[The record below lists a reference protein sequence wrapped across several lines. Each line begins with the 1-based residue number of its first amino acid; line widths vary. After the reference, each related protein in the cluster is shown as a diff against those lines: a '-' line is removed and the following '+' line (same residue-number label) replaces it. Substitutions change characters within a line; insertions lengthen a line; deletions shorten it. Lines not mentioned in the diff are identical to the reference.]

1 MKSLQNK
8 LNLIKEGK
16 GNKELFL
23 KEARAMFPNVVTGA
37 LTFDQAVHNLTE
49 RGILSEGFIGV
60 SSKRPN
66 NPDWFQIFNENV
78 KAELKDTDKD
88 VEKLETAGYD
98 YKDEKNSNNLSMESI
113 LTGYYAE
120 MKDPKNAEK
129 TEEELKEMVVKNL
142 TKDPMHYVKDG
153 QFGVKG
159 LGYTDKHPGL
169 GGTKEVTGKYKSS
182 GMEPVK
188 LNEISIHDP
197 VGSRYNNPNAKS
209 EIDVARE
216 ILAAAGVPREE
227 IQDFITKNVVRPGR
241 LSDKAREYVSSMELT
256 NESKHSAE
264 ADLKIHKSELNMLNK
279 IKPTG
284 EKQLKRKAELEKKI
298 ADLESNQ
305 RDLEEND
312 KESLNEDLT
321 STITILLAFL
331 IGIPGVPIAG
341 ALMMGLIDY
350 IFNGLPDQYNEYRSL
365 KSYKGSDKQEE
376 ILALAKEI
384 ESKLSPGKKRYLK
397 TLVNRIGVAKLED
410 KARAYRELDR
420 YASGRE
426 LDENLNADIE
436 SALKD
441 LPVPTDMGEGRE
453 KLKEGANKA
462 MEKAVKE
469 IEKKSELAK
478 AEAKVSQI
486 DELISEL
493 ESKLSMTEAEG
504 VSEMVD
510 KKKVKEIQR
519 NIKFLEAKKKRY
531 DTEKSRLEGKYGEK
545 KKEVM
550 GEELETPNEEAGEQ
564 VEKMGYAEAVKEML
578 KRKGLKK

>member
-142 TKDPMHYVKDG
+142 TKDPLYYMKDG
-153 QFGVKG
+153 AFGVKG
-159 LGYTDKHPGL
+159 IGYTDEAPGL
-169 GGTKEVTGKYKSS
+169 GVTKEVTGKYASS

-188 LNEISIHDP
+188 LNESVNEIGMFHDP
-197 VGSRYNNPNAKS
+197 VGYKKS
-209 EIDVARE
+209 EPNPKDLIFTKKFVGTSDTPGHSGY
-216 ILAAAGVPREE
+216 IYDIYKNGV
-227 IQDFITKNVVRPGR
+227 
-241 LSDKAREYVSSMELT
+241 
-256 NESKHSAE
+256 
-264 ADLKIHKSELNMLNK
+264 K
-279 IKPTG
+279 IKTIEG
-284 EKQLKRKAELEKKI
+284 EGNANAYINQL
-298 ADLESNQ
+298 Q
-305 RDLEEND
+305 RDLEEGVNEYLGGTMD
-312 KESLNEDLT
+312 VPRNYGMDFDDDDENED
-321 STITILLAFL
+321 
-331 IGIPGVPIAG
+331 
-341 ALMMGLIDY
+341 
-350 IFNGLPDQYNEYRSL
+350 
-365 KSYKGSDKQEE
+365 
-376 ILALAKEI
+376 
-384 ESKLSPGKKRYLK
+384 
-397 TLVNRIGVAKLED
+397 
-410 KARAYRELDR
+410 
-420 YASGRE
+420 
-426 LDENLNADIE
+426 DENEDYYDEDGNLIPLRSPLHPNNRN
-436 SALKD
+436 
-441 LPVPTDMGEGRE
+441 MGEGRE

-504 VSEMVD
+504 VSDMVD

-531 DTEKSRLEGKYGEK
+531 DKEKSRLEGKYGEK
-545 KKEVM
+545 KKEIMDEV
-550 GEELETPNEEAGEQ
+550 EEPK
-564 VEKMGYAEAVKEML
+564 KMSYGEAVKEML
-578 KRKGLKK
+578 KAKGLKK

>member
-60 SSKRPN
+60 SSKKPN

-142 TKDPMHYVKDG
+142 TKDPLYYMKDG
-153 QFGVKG
+153 AFGVKS

-169 GGTKEVTGKYKSS
+169 GATKEVTGKYKSS

-188 LNEISIHDP
+188 LNEDKDRDKI
-197 VGSRYNNPNAKS
+197 AKYEKYTYTLDGKKVKPDDIDFYGHILGI
-209 EIDVARE
+209 EIDGEVY
-216 ILAAAGVPREE
+216 
-227 IQDFITKNVVRPGR
+227 RPGIP
-241 LSDKAREYVSSMELT
+241 DEKGNIELKPRKGKT
-256 NESKHSAE
+256 GMYTESKHSAE
-264 ADLKIHKSELNMLNK
+264 ADLKIYKSELNMLNK

-298 ADLESNQ
+298 ADLES
-305 RDLEEND
+305 
-312 KESLNEDLT
+312 KMNE
-321 STITILLAFL
+321 
-331 IGIPGVPIAG
+331 IGMFHDPVG
-341 ALMMGLIDY
+341 Y
-350 IFNGLPDQYNEYRSL
+350 K
-365 KSYKGSDKQEE
+365 KSE
-376 ILALAKEI
+376 
-384 ESKLSPGKKRYLK
+384 P
-397 TLVNRIGVAKLED
+397 NP
-410 KARAYRELDR
+410 
-420 YASGRE
+420 
-426 LDENLNADIE
+426 
-436 SALKD
+436 KD
-441 LPVPTDMGEGRE
+441 LIFTKKLVGTSDTPGHSGYIYDIYKNGVKIKTIEGEGNANAYINQLQNMGEGRE

-504 VSEMVD
+504 VSDMVD

-531 DTEKSRLEGKYGEK
+531 DKEKSRLEGKYGEK
-545 KKEVM
+545 KKEIMDEV
-550 GEELETPNEEAGEQ
+550 EEPK
-564 VEKMGYAEAVKEML
+564 KMGYGEAVKEML
-578 KRKGLKK
+578 KAKGLKK

>member
-23 KEARAMFPNVVTGA
+23 KEARAMFPNVVTNA

-60 SSKRPN
+60 SSKKPN

-142 TKDPMHYVKDG
+142 TKDPLYYMKDG
-153 QFGVKG
+153 AFGVKG
-159 LGYTDKHPGL
+159 IGYTDEAPSLKASD
-169 GGTKEVTGKYKSS
+169 TDK
-182 GMEPVK
+182 MEPVK
-188 LNEISIHDP
+188 LQESK
-197 VGSRYNNPNAKS
+197 VS
-209 EIDVARE
+209 EYLGGRIDV
-216 ILAAAGVPREE
+216 P
-227 IQDFITKNVVRPGR
+227 QDYGMDDDDEYYSY
-241 LSDKAREYVSSMELT
+241 SDYDKIANAEFGMDYDQLGP
-256 NESKHSAE
+256 NEQAWVHDE
-264 ADLKIHKSELNMLNK
+264 ADNM
-279 IKPTG
+279 
-284 EKQLKRKAELEKKI
+284 R
-298 ADLESNQ
+298 
-305 RDLEEND
+305 ENT
-312 KESLNEDLT
+312 KLT
-321 STITILLAFL
+321 
-331 IGIPGVPIAG
+331 
-341 ALMMGLIDY
+341 
-350 IFNGLPDQYNEYRSL
+350 E
-365 KSYKGSDKQEE
+365 
-376 ILALAKEI
+376 
-384 ESKLSPGKKRYLK
+384 GK
-397 TLVNRIGVAKLED
+397 
-410 KARAYRELDR
+410 
-420 YASGRE
+420 
-426 LDENLNADIE
+426 
-436 SALKD
+436 
-441 LPVPTDMGEGRE
+441 
-453 KLKEGANKA
+453 NKA

-504 VSEMVD
+504 VSEMID
-510 KKKVKEIQR
+510 EKKVKEIKK

-531 DTEKSRLEGKYGEK
+531 DKEKARLEGKYGEK

-550 GEELETPNEEAGEQ
+550 DEELETPNEEAGEQ

>member
-142 TKDPMHYVKDG
+142 TKDPLYYVKDG
-153 QFGVKG
+153 QFGVKE

-169 GGTKEVTGKYKSS
+169 GHTKEVTGKYKSS
-182 GMEPVK
+182 GMEPV
-188 LNEISIHDP
+188 
-197 VGSRYNNPNAKS
+197 
-209 EIDVARE
+209 
-216 ILAAAGVPREE
+216 
-227 IQDFITKNVVRPGR
+227 R
-241 LSDKAREYVSSMELT
+241 L

-264 ADLKIHKSELNMLNK
+264 ADLKIYKSELNMLNK

-298 ADLESNQ
+298 ADLESKMNEIESETALSPLPKEWYSKYYTVDFYMDGPRFFDNKTGDQVDYMDIVKHYEKETGNDVWDLMNEIGMLPDPVGYKKSEPNPKDLIFTKKFVGTSDTPGHSGYIYDIYKNGVKIKTIEGEGNANAYINQLQ
-305 RDLEEND
+305 RDLEEGVNEYLGGTMD
-312 KESLNEDLT
+312 VPRNYGMDFDDDENED
-321 STITILLAFL
+321 
-331 IGIPGVPIAG
+331 
-341 ALMMGLIDY
+341 
-350 IFNGLPDQYNEYRSL
+350 
-365 KSYKGSDKQEE
+365 
-376 ILALAKEI
+376 
-384 ESKLSPGKKRYLK
+384 
-397 TLVNRIGVAKLED
+397 
-410 KARAYRELDR
+410 
-420 YASGRE
+420 
-426 LDENLNADIE
+426 DENEDYYDEDGNLIPLRSPLHPNNRN
-436 SALKD
+436 
-441 LPVPTDMGEGRE
+441 MGEGRE

>member
-129 TEEELKEMVVKNL
+129 TEQQLKELVVKNL
-142 TKDPMHYVKDG
+142 EKDPMHYVKDG

-169 GGTKEVTGKYKSS
+169 GATKEVTGKYKSS

-188 LNEISIHDP
+188 LNEDKDRDKI
-197 VGSRYNNPNAKS
+197 AKYEKYTYTLDGKKVKPDDIDFYGHILGI
-209 EIDVARE
+209 EIDGEVY
-216 ILAAAGVPREE
+216 
-227 IQDFITKNVVRPGR
+227 RPGIP
-241 LSDKAREYVSSMELT
+241 DEKGNIELKPRKGKT
-256 NESKHSAE
+256 GMYTESKHSAE
-264 ADLKIHKSELNMLNK
+264 ADLKIYKSELNMLNK

-298 ADLESNQ
+298 ADLESKMNEIGMFHDPVGYKKSEPNPKDLIFTKKFVGTSDTPGHSGYIYDIYKNGVKIKTIEGEGNANAYINQLQ
-305 RDLEEND
+305 RDLEE
-312 KESLNEDLT
+312 
-321 STITILLAFL
+321 
-331 IGIPGVPIAG
+331 GV
-341 ALMMGLIDY
+341 
-350 IFNGLPDQYNEYRSL
+350 NEYLGGTMDVPRN
-365 KSYKGSDKQEE
+365 YGMDFDDDEE
-376 ILALAKEI
+376 DYE
-384 ESKLSPGKKRYLK
+384 G
-397 TLVNRIGVAKLED
+397 
-410 KARAYRELDR
+410 
-420 YASGRE
+420 
-426 LDENLNADIE
+426 DENQDYYDEDGNLIPLRSPLHPNNRNME
-436 SALKD
+436 
-441 LPVPTDMGEGRE
+441 EGRE

-504 VSEMVD
+504 VSDMVD

-531 DTEKSRLEGKYGEK
+531 DKEKSRLEGKYGEK
-545 KKEVM
+545 KKEIMDEV
-550 GEELETPNEEAGEQ
+550 EEPK
-564 VEKMGYAEAVKEML
+564 KMSYGEAVKEML
-578 KRKGLKK
+578 KAKGLKK